1 MATRSNPPTLTL
13 VDARRRVEGH
23 WAALTLACR
32 AVDEAQILEQIAAFQ
47 TLVDAGCLNVLDP
60 ADPMAVLALCHQLR
74 RLRNQLVQHTA
85 RVKRASGTIALGG
98 GCLISPSIA
107 LLAGFPWG
115 LVGLGVGV
123 VFLLLALFANANPYG
138 LEECIKALDSLI
150 ARLQAFMEE

>member
-1 MATRSNPPTLTL
+1 MTTRSKPPTLTL
-13 VDARRRVEGH
+13 AEVRRRVEGH
-23 WAALTLACR
+23 WGALTLACR
-32 AVDEAQILEQIAAFQ
+32 EVNEAQILDQIAAFQ
-47 TLVDAGCLNVLDP
+47 TLLDAGGLNVLAG
-60 ADPMAVLALCHQLR
+60 ADPTAVLAFSHQVR
-74 RLRNQLVQHTA
+74 RLRNQLVRHTA

-115 LVGLGVGV
+115 LVGLGAGV

-150 ARLQAFMEE
+150 ARLQAFLEE